1 MKSEGVKERIF
12 VMIKIGMLIS
22 GRYEIIE
29 KAGTGGMAD
38 VYKAMDNRLNRYVAI
53 KVLKQEY
60 SLDTKFV
67 TKFRAEAQ
75 SVAGLTH
82 PNIVA
87 VYDVGDENGLYYIVM
102 EFVEGITLKKYI
114 EHKGKLDIMEALG
127 IAIQIAQGLLAA
139 HDNHIIHRDIKPQ
152 NIIISR
158 EGKVKVTD
166 FGIAKAT
173 SSNTI
178 TSNVMGSVHYISPEQ
193 ARGGFSDEKSDIYS
207 LGITMYEMLTGTVP
221 FTGDSTV
228 SVALAHIQEEA
239 PPLSAFEKDIPKS
252 IEMIVSKCI
261 QKKPELR
268 YLNVSDLINDL
279 KKAIADPEGD
289 FVKIAPA
296 LGTDG
301 PTIHISDE
309 DLKDIKSRSKAVIVS
324 NEEDNLDL
332 SDIEKEADNDSDID
346 PKLEKAVV
354 IGSIVAG
361 VILAM
366 IVIFIIVKFVMAGR
380 GTDAPAEESA
390 LPTVAVTAEADP
402 DDDTETTSGVVLD
415 DLTEMDKQEAM
426 AYLNSLDMDISIDI
440 DEEYSDDIEK
450 GKVIKSNPSEGTTLR
465 NGDSVTLVISSGP
478 EPVAIPSVA
487 GKSPDDAR
495 KILEEAGLTTEVSY
509 ENSDTVDVEKVI
521 GTKPEE
527 GKEVADGSK
536 VTIIVSKG
544 KKTEYVKVPDLT
556 GLTQKKA
563 IKALEKVGLSLGKV
577 TEENSDTVPSGSI
590 ISQTQIKGSEVE
602 KGTIVG
608 VTVSIGPEITYK
620 YIGSI
625 TISDNPFTDESQ
637 SGMIKLVLSQDG
649 STKVVGEETMM
660 NFYSFPL
667 QVSAEGF
674 SESEGEITMYVD
686 GVKYHEYNISFA
698 KVAE

>member
-1 MKSEGVKERIF
+1 
-12 VMIKIGMLIS
+12 MIKIGMLIS

-38 VYKAMDNRLNRYVAI
+38 VYKAKDNRLNRYVAI

-87 VYDVGDENGLYYIVM
+87 VYDVGDEDGLYYIVM

-114 EHKGKLDIMEALG
+114 EHKGKLEIKEALG

-207 LGITMYEMLTGTVP
+207 LGITMYEMLCGSVP

-239 PPLSAFEKDIPKS
+239 PPLSSIEKNIPKS
-252 IEMIVSKCI
+252 IEMIVNKCI

-268 YLNVSDLINDL
+268 YLTVSDLINDL
-279 KKAIADPEGD
+279 KKAITDPDGD
-289 FVKIAPA
+289 FVKIVSA
-296 LGTDG
+296 LDSDG

-309 DLKDIKSRSKAVIVS
+309 DLKDIKKRSKTVVVS
-324 NEEDNLDL
+324 DAEDNLDFSEIEEETE
-332 SDIEKEADNDSDID
+332 SDSEID

-354 IGSIVAG
+354 VGSIVAG

-366 IVIFIIVKFVMAGR
+366 IVIFIIIKFVTAG
-380 GTDAPAEESA
+380 GGSDAPEASVAPTASA
-390 LPTVAVTAEADP
+390 SADE
-402 DDDTETTSGVVLD
+402 DDSQSSSGAVLD
-415 DLTEMDKQEAM
+415 DLSDMDKQEAM
-426 AYLNSLDMDISIDI
+426 AYLNSLNMDISIDT
-440 DEEYSDDIEK
+440 EESYSDDIEK
-450 GKVIKSNPSEGTTLR
+450 GKVITTNPNEGTALR
-465 NGDSVTLVISSGP
+465 NGDTVTLVVSSGP
-478 EPVAIPSVA
+478 EPVKIPEVN
-487 GKSPDDAR
+487 GKT
-495 KILEEAGLTTEVSY
+495 LEEAKKALEDAGLTTGVSY
-509 ENSDTVDVEKVI
+509 ENSDTVEVEKVI
-521 GTKPEE
+521 GTAPKE
-527 GKEVADGSK
+527 GSEVADGTK
-536 VTIIVSKG
+536 VTIILSKG
-544 KKTEYVKVPDLT
+544 KKTEYVKVPGLS

-563 IKALEKVGLSLGKV
+563 KKALEKAGLNIGEV
-577 TEENSDTVPSGSI
+577 NQAYSDTVPEGLVMG
-590 ISQTQIKGSEVE
+590 QTQTEGSEVE
-602 KGTIVG
+602 TGTIVG
-608 VTVSIGPEITYK
+608 ITISIGPEVTYK
-620 YIGSI
+620 YKGSI
-625 TISDNPFTDESQ
+625 TISDNPFTDVNQ
-637 SGMIKLVLSQDG
+637 SGMIKFVLTQDG
-649 STKVVGEETMM
+649 ATKVVGNEEMM
-660 NFYSFPL
+660 NYYSFPL
-667 QVSAEGF
+667 QISVEGF
-674 SESEGEITMYVD
+674 SESEGEIVMYVN
-686 GVKYHEYNISFA
+686 GTRYNAYNISFS
-698 KVAE
+698 KVAQ

>member
-1 MKSEGVKERIF
+1 
-12 VMIKIGMLIS
+12 MIKIGMLIS

-38 VYKAMDNRLNRYVAI
+38 VYKAKDNRLNRYVAI

-87 VYDVGDENGLYYIVM
+87 VYDVGDEDGLYYIVM

-114 EHKGKLDIMEALG
+114 EHKGKLEIKESLG

-207 LGITMYEMLTGTVP
+207 LGITMYEMLCGTVP

-239 PPLSAFEKDIPKS
+239 PPLSSFEKNIPKS

-268 YLNVSDLINDL
+268 YLSVSDLINDL
-279 KKAIADPEGD
+279 KKAVTDPDGD
-289 FVKIAPA
+289 FVKIVST
-296 LGTDG
+296 LDSDG

-309 DLKDIKSRSKAVIVS
+309 DLKDIKNRSKAVIVS
-324 NEEDNLDL
+324 DAEENLDL
-332 SDIEKEADNDSDID
+332 SDIEKESENDSEID

-354 IGSIVAG
+354 VGSIVAG

-366 IVIFIIVKFVMAGR
+366 IVIFIIIKFVTAGS
-380 GTDAPAEESA
+380 GTDEPSASATPAASAPAVDNS
-390 LPTVAVTAEADP
+390 DN
-402 DDDTETTSGVVLD
+402 DSTSGVILD
-415 DLTEMDKQEAM
+415 DLSDMDKQEAM
-426 AYLNSLDMDISIDI
+426 SYINSLNMDISIDI
-440 DEEYSDDIEK
+440 EESYSDDIEK
-450 GKVIKSNPSEGTTLR
+450 GKVVKTNPDEGTTLR

-478 EPVAIPSVA
+478 EPVKVPDVS
-487 GKSPDDAR
+487 GKSLDEA
-495 KILEEAGLTTEVSY
+495 KQILEDAGLTTGISY
-509 ENSDTVDVEKVI
+509 ENSDTVEVEKVI
-521 GTKPEE
+521 GTSPKEDE
-527 GKEVADGSK
+527 EVADGTK
-536 VTIIVSKG
+536 VTIILSKG
-544 KKTEYVKVPDLT
+544 KKTEYVKVPQLA
-556 GLTQKKA
+556 GMTQKKA
-563 IKALEKVGLSLGKV
+563 KKALEKAGLAIGDVKQEYS
-577 TEENSDTVPSGSI
+577 NSVASGNV
-590 ISQTQIKGSEVE
+590 ISQTQASGSEVE
-602 KGTIVG
+602 KGTSVG
-608 VTVSIGPEITYK
+608 ITVSIGPEITYK
-620 YIGSI
+620 YEGLI
-625 TISDNPFTDESQ
+625 TISDNPFTDETQ
-637 SGMIKLVLSQDG
+637 SGVIKLVLTQDG
-649 STKVVGEETMM
+649 STKVVGNEEMM
-660 NFYSFPL
+660 NYYSFPL
-667 QVSAEGF
+667 QVKVEGF
-674 SESEGEITMYVD
+674 SESEGEIVMYVD
-686 GVKYHEYNISFA
+686 GIKYNTYNISFS
-698 KVAE
+698 KVAQ

>member
-1 MKSEGVKERIF
+1 
-12 VMIKIGMLIS
+12 MIKIGMLIS

-38 VYKAMDNRLNRYVAI
+38 VYKAKDNRLNRYVAI

-114 EHKGKLDIMEALG
+114 EHKGKLDIKESLG

-207 LGITMYEMLTGTVP
+207 LGITMYEMLCGTVP

-239 PPLSAFEKDIPKS
+239 PPLSSFEKNIPKS

-268 YLNVSDLINDL
+268 YLTVSDLINDL
-279 KKAIADPEGD
+279 KKAVTDPDGD
-289 FVKIAPA
+289 FVKIVST
-296 LGTDG
+296 LDTDG

-309 DLKDIKSRSKAVIVS
+309 DLKDIKNRSKAVIVADA
-324 NEEDNLDL
+324 EDNLDL
-332 SDIEKEADNDSDID
+332 SEIEKEEESDSDID

-354 IGSIVAG
+354 IGSIIAG

-366 IVIFIIVKFVMAGR
+366 IVIFIIVKFITAGS
-380 GTDAPAEESA
+380 GTKEPEVSATPSVSAPVQD
-390 LPTVAVTAEADP
+390 T
-402 DDDTETTSGVVLD
+402 DDSSVSGVVLD
-415 DLTEMDKQEAM
+415 DLSDMDKQEAM
-426 AYLNSLDMDISIDI
+426 AYLNSLNMDISIDT
-440 DEEYSDDIEK
+440 EESYSDDIEK
-450 GKVIKSNPSEGTTLR
+450 DRVISTNPGEGTTLR

-478 EPVAIPSVA
+478 EPVKIPKVS
-487 GKSPDDAR
+487 GKTLDEA
-495 KILEEAGLTTEVSY
+495 KEILDEAGLSTEVSY
-509 ENSDTVDVEKVI
+509 ENSDTVEVEKVI
-521 GTKPEE
+521 GTSPKE
-527 GKEVADGSK
+527 GEEVADGTK
-536 VTIIVSKG
+536 VTIVISKG
-544 KKTEYVKVPDLT
+544 KKTEYVKVPALS

-563 IKALEKVGLSLGKV
+563 KKELEKAGLGIGSV
-577 TEENSDTVPSGSI
+577 TEEYSDSVPAGHVMAQN
-590 ISQTQIKGSEVE
+590 QTSGSEVE
-602 KGTIVG
+602 KGTLVG
-608 VTVSIGPEITYK
+608 ITISKGPEVTYK
-620 YIGSI
+620 YKGSI
-625 TISDNPFTDESQ
+625 LISDNPFTDESQ
-637 SGMIKLVLSQDG
+637 SGMIKFVLSQDG
-649 STKVVGEETMM
+649 YTKVVGNVEMM
-660 NFYSFPL
+660 NYYSFPR
-667 QVSAEGF
+667 QIDVEGF
-674 SESEGEITMYVD
+674 SESEGEIIMYVD
-686 GVKYHEYNISFA
+686 GTRYNAYNISFA
-698 KVAE
+698 KVAQ

>member
-1 MKSEGVKERIF
+1 
-12 VMIKIGMLIS
+12 MIKIGMLIS

-38 VYKAMDNRLNRYVAI
+38 VYKAKDNRLNRYVAI

-114 EHKGKLDIMEALG
+114 EHKGKLDIKESLG

-207 LGITMYEMLTGTVP
+207 LGITMYEMLCGTVP

-239 PPLSAFEKDIPKS
+239 PPLSSFEKNIPKS

-268 YLNVSDLINDL
+268 YLTVSDLINDL
-279 KKAIADPEGD
+279 KKAVTDPDGD
-289 FVKIAPA
+289 FVKIVST
-296 LGTDG
+296 LDTDG

-309 DLKDIKSRSKAVIVS
+309 DLKDIKNRSKAVIVADA
-324 NEEDNLDL
+324 EDNLDL
-332 SDIEKEADNDSDID
+332 SEIEKEEESDSDID

-354 IGSIVAG
+354 IGSIIAG

-366 IVIFIIVKFVMAGR
+366 IVIFIIVKFITAGS
-380 GTDAPAEESA
+380 GTKEPEVSATPSVSAPVQD
-390 LPTVAVTAEADP
+390 T
-402 DDDTETTSGVVLD
+402 DDSSVSGVVLD
-415 DLTEMDKQEAM
+415 DLSDMDKQEAM
-426 AYLNSLDMDISIDI
+426 AYLNSLNMDISIDT
-440 DEEYSDDIEK
+440 EESYSDDIEK
-450 GKVIKSNPSEGTTLR
+450 DRVISTNPSEGTTLR
-465 NGDSVTLVISSGP
+465 SGDSVTLVISSGP
-478 EPVAIPSVA
+478 EPVKIPKVS
-487 GKSPDDAR
+487 GKTLDEA
-495 KILEEAGLTTEVSY
+495 KEILDEAGLSTEVSY
-509 ENSDTVDVEKVI
+509 ENSDTVEVEKVI
-521 GTKPEE
+521 GTSPKE
-527 GKEVADGSK
+527 GEEVADGTK
-536 VTIIVSKG
+536 VTIVISKG
-544 KKTEYVKVPDLT
+544 KKTEYVKVPALS

-563 IKALEKVGLSLGKV
+563 KKELEKAGLGIGSV
-577 TEENSDTVPSGSI
+577 TEEYSDSVPAGQVMAQN
-590 ISQTQIKGSEVE
+590 QTSGSEVE
-602 KGTIVG
+602 KGTLVG
-608 VTVSIGPEITYK
+608 ITISKGPEVTYK
-620 YIGSI
+620 YKGSI
-625 TISDNPFTDESQ
+625 RISDNPFTDESQ
-637 SGMIKLVLSQDG
+637 SGMIKFVLSQDG
-649 STKVVGEETMM
+649 STKVVGNVEMM
-660 NFYSFPL
+660 NYYSFPL
-667 QVSAEGF
+667 QLDVEGF
-674 SESEGEITMYVD
+674 SESEGEIIMYVD
-686 GVKYHEYNISFA
+686 GTRYNAYNISFA
-698 KVAE
+698 KVAQ

>member
-1 MKSEGVKERIF
+1 
-12 VMIKIGMLIS
+12 MIKIGMLIS

-114 EHKGKLDIMEALG
+114 EHKGKLEIMESLG

-139 HDNHIIHRDIKPQ
+139 HDKHIIHRDIKPQ

-207 LGITMYEMLTGTVP
+207 LGITMYEMLCGTVP

-239 PPLSAFEKDIPKS
+239 PPLSAFEKNIPKS

-268 YLNVSDLINDL
+268 YLSVSDLINDL
-279 KKAIADPEGD
+279 KKAVTDPEGD
-289 FVKIAPA
+289 FVKIGSA
-296 LGTDG
+296 LDADG

-309 DLKDIKSRSKAVIVS
+309 ELKDIKNRSKAVIVS
-324 NEEDNLDL
+324 DAEDDLDL
-332 SDIEKEADNDSDID
+332 SDIEKETESDSEID

-380 GTDAPAEESA
+380 GGDEPALESAPPEVSAPAS
-390 LPTVAVTAEADP
+390 
-402 DDDTETTSGVVLD
+402 DDDSSSVSGAVLD
-415 DLTEMDKQEAM
+415 DLADMDRQEAI
-426 AYLNSLDMDISIDI
+426 AYLNSLDMDINIDI
-440 DEEYSDDIEK
+440 EESYSDDIEK
-450 GKVIKSNPSEGTTLR
+450 DKVISTDPGEGTTLR
-465 NGDSVTLVISSGP
+465 TGDTVTLTVSMGP
-478 EPVAIPSVA
+478 EPVKIPDVE
-487 GKSPDDAR
+487 GRSPDEA
-495 KILEEAGLTTEVSY
+495 KGMLEEAGFTTTVSY
-509 ENSDTVDVEKVI
+509 ENSDTVEVEKVI
-521 GTKPEE
+521 GTDPKKGEE
-527 GKEVADGSK
+527 AAEGTK

-544 KKTEYVKVPDLT
+544 KKTEYVKVPSLS

-563 IKALEKVGLSLGKV
+563 KKELEKAGLGIGEVMK
-577 TEENSDTVPSGSI
+577 EYSDSVPAGQVMG
-590 ISQTQIKGSEVE
+590 QTQAAGSDVE

-608 VTVSIGPEITYK
+608 ITISNGPEVTYK
-620 YIGSI
+620 YQGQIV
-625 TISDNPFTDESQ
+625 ISDNPFTDESQ
-637 SGMIKLVLSQDG
+637 SGMIKLVLNQDG
-649 STKVVGEETMM
+649 SNKVVGEEMM
-660 NFYSFPL
+660 NYYSFPL
-667 QVSAEGF
+667 SISVDGF
-674 SESEGEITMYVD
+674 SESEGEIVMYVD
-686 GVKYHEYNISFA
+686 GTRYNAYNISFA
-698 KVAE
+698 KVAQ